1 MLRNH
6 TMFYSAQPERE
17 RYIDVY
23 NYLFSQ
29 HSQSDREIRESDKE
43 KDRDVA
49 GEVKGEA
56 ERLSVERTLIQ
67 QKQSERNRERERVK
81 KELLFRER
89 ALIPHLRTTQRTT
102 KVQKRNAS

>member
-67 QKQSERNRERERVK
+67 QKQSERNRERVK